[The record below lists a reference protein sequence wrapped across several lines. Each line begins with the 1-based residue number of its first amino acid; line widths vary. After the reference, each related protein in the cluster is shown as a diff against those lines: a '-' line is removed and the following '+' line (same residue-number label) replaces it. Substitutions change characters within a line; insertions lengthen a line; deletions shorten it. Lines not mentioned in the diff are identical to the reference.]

1 MEDEENKKKK
11 NEEGAEQAELLSS
24 ETESQTDSPTEELI
38 ETTSGDESN
47 ASEDTGDG
55 GDGNDGG
62 GIDEGLG
69 EIQAIRKGGVVAQDI
84 SGIMKRS
91 YINYA
96 MSVIVSRALPD
107 VRDGLKPSQRRILVT
122 MKDLSLS
129 PGGRYRK
136 SAKIAGDTSGNYHP
150 HGEAIVYPT
159 MVKMA
164 QDFNMRYP
172 LVDGQGNFGSIDGDN
187 PAAMR
192 YTEARMSHLAW
203 TMMEDLDKNTVEYI
217 PNYDGSRKEPTVL
230 PTLVPNLLLNG
241 GDGIAVGMATKI
253 PPHNLSELVDAID
266 AMIEKGNE
274 WKDTREEKVS
284 KYFLDIRTQED
295 LKTLPSNRFTEFTTT
310 IEVDE
315 LMKFIPGPDFP
326 TGAQIY
332 DKNEIAMAYA
342 TGRGRILMRA
352 VANIEEGKGGKF
364 QIVVTQIPYQVN
376 KARLVAKMAELVRA
390 KKIEGIADIRDESN
404 REGIRI
410 VIEVKRDGKPKTILN
425 KLYKYTEMQKA
436 FNANMLALVNG
447 EPKVLNLKT
456 ILELFVTF
464 RQEIVVRR
472 AEFDLAKSREREHIL
487 EGLMIALDHLDEVIK
502 TIRESKDAEI
512 AKSNLMKRFKLSE
525 LQSQAILDMQLRRLA
540 ALERQ
545 KIQDEYKAIKLH
557 IEELLTLLASPE
569 KILAQVRSELQAVRE
584 RYGDARKT
592 KVYKG
597 GVDEFSEEDLVAKED
612 VIVTVSE
619 QGYIKRIKDA
629 TYKIQRRGGKGVRGM
644 ETKEDDAVSH
654 IFSCS
659 THDDI
664 LFFTNKGKVYQRKVY
679 EIPEFG
685 RTAKGQPVINLINI
699 EQGELVTSI
708 LTKTKD
714 GILSED
720 VKQEQE
726 EESEHLGKDYK
737 FLFMA
742 TRKGTVKKT
751 SLEEFDNIKNN
762 GLIAIKLDVEDE
774 LAWVKPTNGN
784 DEVIL
789 ITRHAKSIHFHE
801 KDVRPTGR
809 ATMGVRGI
817 NFKVKE
823 DEVISMDVIRKK
835 EDWMLTIA
843 ENGFGKISKL
853 SQFPVQKRGGGGVFA
868 SRINGKTGTLVAA
881 RIIDHPDLELLIVS
895 QNGQVVRIPTKQ
907 LPERNRQT
915 SGVTLMKLNK
925 GDKVAAIAVI

>member
-1 MEDEENKKKK
+1 MADNNTKKNKNPEEEEIKKKK
-11 NEEGAEQAELLSS
+11 IQNGSKNDETGLNSVKQSVVEKNNVNENK
-24 ETESQTDSPTEELI
+24 EE
-38 ETTSGDESN
+38 N
-47 ASEDTGDG
+47 P
-55 GDGNDGG
+55 
-62 GIDEGLG
+62 IDFPLQG
-69 EIQAIRKGGVVAQDI
+69 IRKGGVIDQDI

-96 MSVIVSRALPD
+96 MSVIVARALPD

-122 MKDLSLS
+122 MKDLSLA

-187 PAAMR
+187 AAAMR
-192 YTEARMSHLAW
+192 YTEARMSRLSWA
-203 TMMEDLDKNTVEYI
+203 MMDDLDKSTVEYI
-217 PNYDGSRKEPTVL
+217 LNYDGSRKEPSVL
-230 PTLVPNLLLNG
+230 PAVVPNLLLNG

-253 PPHNLSELVDAID
+253 PPHNLTELIDAIT
-266 AMIEKGNE
+266 AMVEKGNE
-274 WKDTREEKVS
+274 WKESRKTGAS
-284 KYFLDIRTQED
+284 KYFENIRTLQD
-295 LKTLPSNRFTEFTTT
+295 LEKLPGGRFPEFITT

-315 LMKFIPGPDFP
+315 LMRFIPGPDFP

-332 DKNEIAMAYA
+332 DAKEIAMAYA
-342 TGRGRILMRA
+342 TGRGRILIRA
-352 VANIEEGKGGKF
+352 VAEIEEGKGGKF
-364 QIVVTQIPYQVN
+364 QIIITQIPYQVN

-410 VIEVKRDGKPKTILN
+410 AVEVKRDGKPKTILN

-447 EPKVLNLKT
+447 EPKVLNLKR
-456 ILELFVTF
+456 ILELFITF
-464 RQEIVVRR
+464 RQEISIRR
-472 AEFDLAKSREREHIL
+472 AEFDLARSREREHIL
-487 EGLMIALDHLDEVIK
+487 EGLMIALDHLDEVIR
-502 TIRESKDAEI
+502 TIRESKDADM
-512 AKSNLMKRFKLSE
+512 AKANLMKKFKLSE
-525 LQSQAILDMQLRRLA
+525 IQSQAILDMQLRRLA
-540 ALERQ
+540 ALERK
-545 KIQDEYKAIKLH
+545 KIQDEYKQIKLH
-557 IEELLTLLASPE
+557 INELLELLSSPE
-569 KILAQVRSELQAVRE
+569 KILQLINDELQIVKE
-584 RYGDARKT
+584 KYGDKRRT
-592 KVYKG
+592 KVFKG

-619 QGYIKRIKDA
+619 QGYIKRIKDI

-664 LFFTNKGKVYQRKVY
+664 LFFTNRGKVYQKKVY

-708 LTKTKD
+708 LTKTKE
-714 GILSED
+714 GVLGED

-726 EESEHLGKDYK
+726 MESEQSGKKYK
-737 FLFMA
+737 HLFMA

-751 SLEEFDNIKNN
+751 GLADFENIKNN
-762 GLIAIKLDVEDE
+762 GLIAIKLDQDDE
-774 LAWVKPTNGN
+774 LAWVKPTTGN
-784 DEVIL
+784 CEILL
-789 ITRHAKSIHFHE
+789 ITKNAKSIHFHE

-809 ATMGVRGI
+809 ATMGVKGI
-817 NFKVKE
+817 NMKTKG
-823 DEVISMDVIRKK
+823 DEVIAMDVIRKK
-835 EDWMLTIA
+835 EDFMLTIS
-843 ENGFGKISKL
+843 ENGFGKITKL
-853 SQFPVQKRGGGGVFA
+853 EQFPLQRRGGGGVFA
-868 SRINGKTGTLVAA
+868 ARTNDKTGTLASA
-881 RIIDHPDLELLIVS
+881 RILDHPDLELLIVS
-895 QNGQVVRIPTKQ
+895 QHGQVVRIPTVQ
-907 LPERNRQT
+907 LPERSRQT
-915 SGVTLMKLNK
+915 AGVILMKLNK
-925 GDKVAAIAVI
+925 GDKVAAIAII

>member
-1 MEDEENKKKK
+1 
-11 NEEGAEQAELLSS
+11 
-24 ETESQTDSPTEELI
+24 
-38 ETTSGDESN
+38 
-47 ASEDTGDG
+47 
-55 GDGNDGG
+55 
-62 GIDEGLG
+62 
-69 EIQAIRKGGVVAQDI
+69 
-84 SGIMKRS
+84 MKRS

-96 MSVIVSRALPD
+96 MSVIVARALPD

-122 MKDLSLS
+122 MKDLSLA

-187 PAAMR
+187 AAAMR
-192 YTEARMSHLAW
+192 YTEARMSRLSWA
-203 TMMEDLDKNTVEYI
+203 MMDDLDKSTVEYI
-217 PNYDGSRKEPTVL
+217 LNYDGSRKEPSVL
-230 PTLVPNLLLNG
+230 PAVVPNLLLNG

-253 PPHNLSELVDAID
+253 PPHNLTELIDAIT
-266 AMIEKGNE
+266 AMVEKGNE
-274 WKDTREEKVS
+274 WKESRKTGAS
-284 KYFLDIRTQED
+284 KYFENIRTLQD
-295 LKTLPSNRFTEFTTT
+295 LEKLPGGRFPEFITT

-315 LMKFIPGPDFP
+315 LMRFIPGPDFP

-332 DKNEIAMAYA
+332 DAKEIAMAYA
-342 TGRGRILMRA
+342 TGRGRILIRA
-352 VANIEEGKGGKF
+352 VAEIEEGKGGKF
-364 QIVVTQIPYQVN
+364 QIIITQIPYQVN

-410 VIEVKRDGKPKTILN
+410 AVEVKRDGKPKTILN

-447 EPKVLNLKT
+447 EPKVLNLKR
-456 ILELFVTF
+456 ILELFITF
-464 RQEIVVRR
+464 RQEISIRR
-472 AEFDLAKSREREHIL
+472 AEFDLARSREREHIL
-487 EGLMIALDHLDEVIK
+487 EGLMIALDHLDEVIR
-502 TIRESKDAEI
+502 TIRESKDADM
-512 AKSNLMKRFKLSE
+512 AKANLMKKFKLSE
-525 LQSQAILDMQLRRLA
+525 IQSQAILDMQLRRLA
-540 ALERQ
+540 ALERK
-545 KIQDEYKAIKLH
+545 KIQDEYKQIKLH
-557 IEELLTLLASPE
+557 INELLELLSSPE
-569 KILAQVRSELQAVRE
+569 KILQLINDELQIVKE
-584 RYGDARKT
+584 KYGDKRRT
-592 KVYKG
+592 KVFKG

-619 QGYIKRIKDA
+619 QGYIKRIKDI

-664 LFFTNKGKVYQRKVY
+664 LFFTNRGKVYQKKVY

-708 LTKTKD
+708 LTKTKE
-714 GILSED
+714 GVLGED

-726 EESEHLGKDYK
+726 MESEQSGKKYK
-737 FLFMA
+737 HLFMA

-751 SLEEFDNIKNN
+751 GLADFENIKNN
-762 GLIAIKLDVEDE
+762 GLIAIKLDQDDE
-774 LAWVKPTNGN
+774 LAWVKPTTGN
-784 DEVIL
+784 CEILL
-789 ITRHAKSIHFHE
+789 ITKNAKSIHFHE

-809 ATMGVRGI
+809 ATMGVKGI
-817 NFKVKE
+817 NMKTKG
-823 DEVISMDVIRKK
+823 DEVIAMDVIRKK
-835 EDWMLTIA
+835 EDFMLTIS
-843 ENGFGKISKL
+843 ENGFGKITKL
-853 SQFPVQKRGGGGVFA
+853 EQFPLQRRGGGGVFA
-868 SRINGKTGTLVAA
+868 ARTNDKTGTLASA
-881 RIIDHPDLELLIVS
+881 RILDHPDLELLIVS
-895 QNGQVVRIPTKQ
+895 QHGQVVRIPTVQ
-907 LPERNRQT
+907 LPERSRQT
-915 SGVTLMKLNK
+915 AGVILMKLNK
-925 GDKVAAIAVI
+925 GDKVAAIAII